1 MSHLILL
8 HICCTKIVFPSKL
21 HTKMYTPNL
30 TLDCAEV
37 IEVGDTKFMSSNV
50 TFLVINY
57 AKFYGDW
64 EALPIQPIPHP
75 N

>member
-1 MSHLILL
+1 
-8 HICCTKIVFPSKL
+8 
-21 HTKMYTPNL
+21 MYTPNL